1 MFARILSSNPSSHVD
16 QRVITLHIRV
26 CRDWSRVERIA
37 KENSACFK
45 DLGAAKARQSNIEEW
60 LHCPIDS
67 PYQDKVNEYIANT
80 RVAI

>member
-1 MFARILSSNPSSHVD
+1 MFARILSLNPSSHVY
-16 QRVITLHIRV
+16 QQVLTLHIRV

-37 KENSACFK
+37 RENSACFR

-67 PYQDKVNEYIANT
+67 PYQDKVNEYIAN
-80 RVAI
+80 RGNAI